1 MKIPAMEQTGIQD
14 WRSAGRAIGLPL
26 ALMAAAPLNGGWQG
40 VPLLFS
46 GFPNFDPHVAVSSVS
61 LKPIH
66 VLREIRDP
74 HTGICWRLLSNLAAP
89 AGPAQLAASGAGD
102 SCPPVQAGQAAQ
114 RFAIQQGDRVVLEEH
129 TPTVDARL
137 EAVAMGSAMTGSF
150 LDLRLKIG
158 GKVVRAVAIAPG
170 RAILRPPREENQ

>member
-1 MKIPAMEQTGIQD
+1 MKIPAKEQTGIQD
-14 WRSAGRAIGLPL
+14 WRSAGRAIALPF
-26 ALMAAAPLNGGWQG
+26 ALMAAAPLNGGGQG
-40 VPLLFS
+40 IPLPFS
-46 GFPNFDPHVAVSSVS
+46 GFPNFDPHVAVSSLS
-61 LKPIH
+61 LKPNH

-74 HTGICWRLLSNLAAP
+74 HTGICWRLLSDLAAP

-102 SCPPVQAGQAAQ
+102 SCPPVQAAQ

-137 EAVAMGSAMTGSF
+137 EAVAMGSARVGSPV
-150 LDLRLKIG
+150 DLRLKIG

-170 RAILRPPREENQ
+170 RAILRPSREGNR